1 MFQVQ
6 SSEQNVNLFESI
18 GLNLSSYFVVFA
30 DQVKHKILVV
40 LVANLAVVMVLVW
53 PGLGDLLVVFVFNI
67 YVVLPMF
74 S

>member
-1 MFQVQ
+1 MFQVK
-6 SSEQNVNLFESI
+6 STEQNVNLFESI

-53 PGLGDLLVVFVFNI
+53 PGLRDLLVVFVFNI